1 MAEDS
6 ATGLTRRLRPEVPM
20 HLLTCVP
27 AVCALGICRGLR
39 EAGDADAC
47 VRWPSDVVLGDGSL
61 ICLGSHAGYEEGM
74 YVDLALS
81 LEGEGADPDL
91 LERAGAW
98 ALESCDQWEARLRAA
113 GTVAGPLAPVLED
126 YFDALEGSNQE
137 VDVVYP
143 NGRVATSG
151 VLAGVDVWG
160 RVTVRCDDGREMDLA
175 PEMGRVRPRA

>member
-61 ICLGSHAGYEEGM
+61 IRLGSHAGYEEGM

-98 ALESCDQWEARLRAA
+98 AL
-113 GTVAGPLAPVLED
+113 
-126 YFDALEGSNQE
+126 
-137 VDVVYP
+137 
-143 NGRVATSG
+143 
-151 VLAGVDVWG
+151 
-160 RVTVRCDDGREMDLA
+160 
-175 PEMGRVRPRA
+175 